1 MRGCIVD
8 KGGHKKMATSLLKKQ
23 PTAHAN
29 YNNNL
34 NEFHQE
40 IINAGLTPPAKIID
54 DGQIHRFSSNGKR
67 GDDAGWYRFYSD
79 GVPAGSFGCFRLDMT
94 QTWSSK
100 SPDTMTPAEREARCK
115 RMESAKIQLEA
126 ETIRRH
132 AEAAAKA
139 QKLWA
144 DAEPVD
150 AEHPYLVNKNVH
162 QHGLRH
168 VDYKLIMRYG
178 DDAPILRY
186 MCDALIVPLYGGD
199 DLASLQFITPDGSK
213 RFLPGGKIKGS
224 YSPIGE
230 PQDGQKIYICEG
242 WATGATIHQ
251 STGCPV
257 ICAMSADNLLDVGR
271 YLRCEFPHKELI
283 IAADDDRKTK
293 GNPGRKAA
301 MEALRELNCKVVF
314 PQFPDDA
321 PMELSDFNDLQN
333 WRDMQ

>member
-1 MRGCIVD
+1 
-8 KGGHKKMATSLLKKQ
+8 MATPFQKQ
-23 PTAHAN
+23 PITHVN
-29 YNNNL
+29 YNKNFDD
-34 NEFHQE
+34 FHQA
-40 IINAGLTPPAKIID
+40 IFAAGLTPPAKIDD

-67 GDDAGWYRFYSD
+67 GDDSGWYVFHPD
-79 GVPAGSFGCFRLDMT
+79 DPVAGAFGCWRLGLK
-94 QTWSSK
+94 QGWCSK
-100 SPDTMTPAEREARCK
+100 SPDTMTQVERESHRK
-115 RMESAKIQLEA
+115 RVEAMQAQLEA

-132 AEAAAKA
+132 AEAAEKA
-139 QKLWA
+139 QRLWA

-178 DDAPILRY
+178 DDAPILRH

-224 YSPIGE
+224 YSPIGTV
-230 PQDGQKIYICEG
+230 QVDQRIFICEG

-251 STGCPV
+251 STGCAV
-257 ICAMSADNLLDVGR
+257 YCAMNASNLLDVGR

-283 IAADDDRKTK
+283 IAADDDRKTE

-321 PMELSDFNDLQN
+321 PMGLSDFNDLQN